1 MAIVDGYNYNI
12 FYDDIDLYA
21 RHNLVAVTQEQYEGQ
36 NFGIDAINQ
45 YGLNNTVLIKQV
57 NTKTILEITFAKVVS
72 GDKIVKLTNNNRA
85 NFSQLFFRTD
95 KQVHALVVGDVVYYV
110 TPVSGTLNDLF
121 DSSYFTITFE
131 VVSDTGLSRLRNNS
145 YQFLD
150 RSVNKIEITNI
161 GLNEEYLE
169 LEIEATDTT
178 NVTIKGNDLT
188 ANIILNAG
196 KNIIDA
202 ENNEL
207 VNCDFIG
214 VVSMVNLRELLKLKI
229 GYNLFDI
236 TTDKEIKVTTTYQE
250 TLGVR

>member
-1 MAIVDGYNYNI
+1 MAIVDGHNYNI
-12 FYDDIDLYA
+12 FYDDINLNSMY
-21 RHNLVAVTQEQYEGQ
+21 NLVAVTQEQYEGQ
-36 NFGIDAINQ
+36 SFGIDTINQ

-57 NTKTILEITFAKVVS
+57 FNKTILEITFAKVIN
-72 GDKIVKLTNNNRA
+72 GDKIVKLTNNDRA

-95 KQVHALVVGDVVYYV
+95 KQIHTLEVGNIVYYV

-150 RSVNKIEITNI
+150 RSVNKFEVVNK
-161 GLNEEYLE
+161 GLEEEHLE

-178 NVTIKGNDLT
+178 TITIIGNDLS
-188 ANIILNAG
+188 ANIVLYAG
-196 KNIIDA
+196 KCIIDG

-207 VNCDFIG
+207 VNCEFIG
-214 VVSMVNLRELLKLKI
+214 MVSNLRELLKLKI

-236 TTDKEIKVTTTYQE
+236 TTDKEIKIKTTYQE

>member
-1 MAIVDGYNYNI
+1 MAIVDGHNYNI
-12 FYDDIDLYA
+12 FYDDINLNSMY
-21 RHNLVAVTQEQYEGQ
+21 NLVAVTQEQYEGQ
-36 NFGIDAINQ
+36 SFGIDTINQ

-72 GDKIVKLTNNNRA
+72 GDKIVKLTNNDRA

-95 KQVHALVVGDVVYYV
+95 KQVHTLVVGDVVYYV

-150 RSVNKIEITNI
+150 RSVNKFEVVNK
-161 GLNEEYLE
+161 GLEEEHLE

-178 NVTIKGNDLT
+178 TITIIGNDLS
-188 ANIILNAG
+188 ANIVLYAG
-196 KNIIDA
+196 KNIIDG

-207 VNCDFIG
+207 VNCDFVG
-214 VVSMVNLRELLKLKI
+214 MVSNLRELLKLKI

-236 TTDKEIKVTTTYQE
+236 TTDKEIKIKTTYQE